1 MASKQTVFSPEHTFY
16 THVTRAS
23 NNLFVVGYNTVTG
36 KKINEKI
43 AFEPELFFPTTS
55 QSTPFSTITGQPLQK
70 RSFENMSD
78 AHKAI
83 ANSTA
88 MATAG
93 TPCVFGQNR
102 WVYQWIA
109 NNWGSLPVKYDAS
122 LIRVAML
129 DIETTTKYG
138 FPDSKNPMEQIVVIT
153 IKCGKKLKVFG
164 LHPWKQD
171 NARCDLPPVDYVEC
185 HDEHDLLEKFINFI
199 IELAPD
205 IITGWN
211 TSYFDLPYIYNR
223 IVKIFGDGNIEKGEE
238 IANNLSPLNKC
249 EVVECFVNN
258 RPAVKLVIDGIH
270 TIDYLDLYKKFELT
284 PRADYKLETIVE
296 IELGKHKLDAGFN
309 TYDEW
314 YRNGW
319 TSYVDYNIVDVLLID
334 ELDAAKKFLQLS
346 YELVYGSY
354 CMPGDV
360 TSPIR
365 LWDQI
370 IWTTMIKNNVVIWI
384 SNNADRDAEEYEGGF
399 VVQTIPGKYG
409 HIMSFDVASEYPHV
423 MSQFSISPENLE
435 PVSEID
441 AKNILEAC
449 LKEYPHDVRT
459 VMGQKFIEENDKAV
473 LTEQTICKET
483 IIAALIDG
491 KFDCAPLKQANVTMA
506 PSGILFKKQ
515 PGFLGKSVISY
526 YYQRKA
532 LNERI
537 KIIEQDIVPALEAHL
552 KSFN

>member
-1 MASKQTVFSPEHTFY
+1 MSAKTTLFLPENTFY

-23 NNLFVVGYNTVTG
+23 NSLHVVGYNLLTK

-43 AFEPELFFPTTS
+43 EFEPDLYFPTSNPT
-55 QSTPFSTITGQPLQK
+55 TNFKTISGQPLQK
-70 RSFENMSD
+70 RSFKNMAA

-83 ANSTA
+83 TN
-88 MATAG
+88 ATAVAQSG
-93 TPCVFGQNR
+93 VPCVFGQNR

-109 NNWGSLPVKYDAS
+109 NTWGKNPVKYDAS

-138 FPDSKNPMEQIVVIT
+138 FPDTKNPLEQIVVIT
-153 IKCGKKLKVFG
+153 IKCGKTLKVFG
-164 LHPWKQD
+164 LHPWQQD
-171 NARCDLPPVDYVEC
+171 NKRCDLPPVDYVEC
-185 HDEHDLLEKFINFI
+185 HDEHELLEKFINFI

-223 IVKIFGDGNIEKGEE
+223 IVKVFGDGNIEKGEE

-296 IELGKHKLDAGFN
+296 VELGKHKLDAGFN

-319 TSYVDYNIVDVLLID
+319 TSYVDYNIVDVLLI
-334 ELDAAKKFLQLS
+334 EQLDAAKKFLQLS

-370 IWTTMIKNNVVIWI
+370 IWTTMIRDNVVIWI
-384 SNNADRDAEEYEGGF
+384 SNNADRDAEDYEGGF
-399 VVQTIPGKYG
+399 VVQTTPGKYG

-435 PVSEID
+435 PVDE
-441 AKNILEAC
+441 LEADRIVNAC
-449 LKEYPHDVRT
+449 LKEYPQDVRKA
-459 VMGQKFIEENDKAV
+459 MGQKFIEENDKSV
-473 LTEQTICKET
+473 LSEQTICKET
-483 IIAALIDG
+483 IITALIEN
-491 KFDCAPLKQANVTMA
+491 KFDSLPLKEANVTMA
-506 PSGILFKKQ
+506 PSGILFKKK

-526 YYQRKA
+526 YHLRKA

-537 KIIEQDIVPALEAHL
+537 RVIEQDIIPALESHL
-552 KSFN
+552 KTLD